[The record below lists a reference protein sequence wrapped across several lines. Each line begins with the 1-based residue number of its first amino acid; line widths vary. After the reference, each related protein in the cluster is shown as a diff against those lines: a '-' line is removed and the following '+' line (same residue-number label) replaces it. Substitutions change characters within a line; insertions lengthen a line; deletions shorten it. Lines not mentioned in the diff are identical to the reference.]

1 MKNLGIVKKYAEALA
16 GAVKDQREFEAVGSE
31 IRAFLDLFVSREDL
45 RRALVRPFVNARKR
59 SAILEAVLARAGT
72 GPKASRFLTLLL
84 GHKRLRLLAE
94 IMEALPEAWSEKHGI
109 VTYEVTSAV
118 ALTDEQKT
126 KLSKTLEA
134 SGKNPVR
141 LVSKIDPA
149 VVGGLALR
157 KGNIVYDA
165 SVEGELTALKERLG
179 QG

>member
-1 MKNLGIVKKYAEALA
+1 MKKLGIVKMYARALA
-16 GAVKDQREFEAVGSE
+16 GAAGDQREFETVGAE
-31 IRAFLDLFVSREDL
+31 IRAFLDLFLSREDL
-45 RRALVRPFVNARKR
+45 RRALIRPFANARKR

-84 GHKRLRLLAE
+84 GHKRLRLLPE

-109 VTYEVTSAV
+109 VTFEVSSAV
-118 ALTDEQKT
+118 ALTEEQKAR
-126 KLSKTLEA
+126 LSKALEA
-134 SGKNPVR
+134 SANRPVR

-157 KGNIVYDA
+157 KGHIIYDA
-165 SVEGELTALKERLG
+165 SVEGELNALKERLG